1 MILKIFALALMAFC
15 ALIVIGMAIAALIAF
30 YRWLPMFVKQPKGI
44 HRALVEDNWK
54 GAAFLLAYFVG
65 LPYVWLPLCRQ
76 IADLNE
82 RTIVFVGVP
91 CVLFMLCIRKSHS
104 RIEPMDKYRILYT
117 IKVGSL

>member
-1 MILKIFALALMAFC
+1 MILKISAV
-15 ALIVIGMAIAALIAF
+15 ALIAFVVLIMAGVAIAALIAF
-30 YRWLPMFVKQPKGI
+30 CRWLAMFVKQPKGV
-44 HRALVEDNWK
+44 LVGFVEDNWK

-91 CVLFMLCIRKSHS
+91 FALFMLCVRK
-104 RIEPMDKYRILYT
+104 YQ
-117 IKVGSL
+117 